1 MTRSKPSAA
10 GNDHGLAAK
19 PSRKRLAPA
28 VRSEHI
34 LTMALRL
41 FAERNYNT
49 VSMRDIA
56 EACDINAGLIYY
68 YYENKDELLRR
79 ALSHAVAELHMGY
92 DIGQRQHLNPAQEL
106 SAWLKMHIPIAP
118 MLIRMAKI
126 MADYAVSS
134 IRDKKTDQ
142 LIVAFYAREQNFL
155 EDCLTRGIA
164 QKLFRPVDVARTA
177 RAFSLQL
184 DGIFY
189 ASQARGDEK
198 VAQDIA
204 SLCEIAEG
212 PALVLP
218 KRIDAQINR

>member
-1 MTRSKPSAA
+1 MARAV
-10 GNDHGLAAK
+10 AK
-19 PSRKRLAPA
+19 EQPKRKRLDPA

-34 LTMALRL
+34 LTIALQL
-41 FAERNYNT
+41 FAERNYNA

-56 EACDINAGLIYY
+56 EACGINAGLIYY

-92 DIGQRQHLNPAQEL
+92 DIGQRQQLNPAQEL
-106 SAWLKMHIPIAP
+106 TAWLQMHIPIAP

-134 IRDKKTDQ
+134 LRDEKTDE
-142 LIVAFYAREQNFL
+142 LIRAFYAAEQNFL

-164 QKLFRPVDVARTA
+164 QNLFRPLDVARTA

-189 ASQARGDEK
+189 ASQARGDK
-198 VAQDIA
+198 QVAQDIA
-204 SLCEIAEG
+204 SLCDIAQG
-212 PALVLP
+212 PALI
-218 KRIDAQINR
+218 RI